1 MTLMKNKNTDIDE
14 VLNARHFS
22 SYMGVPV
29 IKLPMGDSGMS
40 LGVIFLGKD
49 VKSRELLLHEYGHRL
64 QLKNMGYFRYLFKIF
79 IPSLTANILWRK
91 GKLPYDYY
99 SSPWEAEADALGGV
113 VRTKNNAPWKEC
125 DTSYRSLLKLF
136 KTKGAR

>member
-1 MTLMKNKNTDIDE
+1 MKNKNTDIDK

-29 IKLPMGDSGMS
+29 IKLPMGDCGMS

-64 QLKNMGYFRYLFKIF
+64 QLKNMGFFRYLFKIF

-99 SSPWEAEADALGGV
+99 GSPWEAEADTLGGV
-113 VRTKNNAPWKEC
+113 MREKANRPWPEGT
-125 DTSYRSLLKLF
+125 TSYKNLLKMF
-136 KTKGAR
+136 R